1 MMYQMEFEF
10 GGKPEYAIS
19 EW

>member
-1 MMYQMEFEF
+1 MYQMEFEF